1 MKGYIEG
8 RMKERD
14 SQTARRL
21 IYKFI
26 CEMKND
32 KKKKKKKKGII
43 VIGHRKSNDVI
54 FKTQCLECNPRN
66 VSWGTRSEKI
76 GGNSNGNNTSESHAL
91 ISRGSSVIRLSA
103 RTRERNRDRA
113 IRSRGRSETVSRVVD
128 ISIFPSR
135 HRATQSTVTRLEL
148 ASPAKLLP

>member
-43 VIGHRKSNDVI
+43 VIGYRKSNDVI
-54 FKTQCLECNPRN
+54 FKTQCLECNPRYPEEH
-66 VSWGTRSEKI
+66 VRKKSAAIQTEI
-76 GGNSNGNNTSESHAL
+76 
-91 ISRGSSVIRLSA
+91 IRL
-103 RTRERNRDRA
+103 
-113 IRSRGRSETVSRVVD
+113 RV
-128 ISIFPSR
+128 
-135 HRATQSTVTRLEL
+135 TL
-148 ASPAKLLP
+148 